1 MWQLDVKPSRRA
13 TMLPHQLRV
22 GAAQRGE
29 RFVESFAESFVHSA
43 HRQLSTV
50 LLVGVS
56 LRNRLGL
63 IGGGGV
69 AQEAGLHFVGIGEAP
84 VPNVETRGPP
94 NNEILPSH
102 GVRFASRESISIQS
116 VVLQG
121 SAVLQGSGHGVAP
134 QLLAATSTLKTAS
147 APQARANATLQI

>member
-1 MWQLDVKPSRRA
+1 MRQLDVKPGRGAALTSRRGRNA
-13 TMLPHQLRV
+13 VSALSRALLKVPSIALT
-22 GAAQRGE
+22 GE
-29 RFVESFAESFVHSA
+29 
-43 HRQLSTV
+43 LSTV

-84 VPNVETRGPP
+84 VPNVERRGPP

-102 GVRFASRESISIQS
+102 GVRFVGRESIGIQS
-116 VVLQG
+116 AGLPD
-121 SAVLQGSGHGVAP
+121 QGSGHGVA
-134 QLLAATSTLKTAS
+134 LLAVTSTLKIAS
-147 APQARANATLQI
+147 APQARANATLCASSA